1 MLGYVEYDNDDAQS
15 TNSSMSSASLIPF
28 DNTLSALEYRDRNIR
43 SKPLFVL
50 GQSFGGFVCLELARY
65 LRETCFYDVSGI
77 FAITIDPP
85 NKRKRYNSTVR
96 YIFRNIVER
105 PDGKRIGLNY
115 RTVWSSQAARDMFW
129 SSIAMMDKYP
139 CPTEKKTIGAEK
151 VLGKIPMS
159 VIQAEH
165 DVISDN
171 RKSSGWI
178 DYTSAEVDLHLI
190 RNASHLLLLDSNHSK
205 SVAKIVYSRMIS
217 WKNELRERLEQQYI
231 RTESSSN

>member
-15 TNSSMSSASLIPF
+15 ANSSMKSVSLTSF
-28 DNTLSALEYRDRNIR
+28 DNTLSALECRDRNIR

-85 NKRKRYNSTVR
+85 NKRKRYNSTLR

-105 PDGKRIGLNY
+105 TDGKRIGLNY

-151 VLGKIPMS
+151 VLGEIPIS

-171 RKSSGWI
+171 RKSLGWM
-178 DYTSAEVDLHLI
+178 DYTSGNVDFHII
-190 RNASHLLLLDSNHSK
+190 RNSSHLLLLDPNHSN
-205 SVAKIVYSRMIS
+205 SVAKIVHSRVYSWEI
-217 WKNELRERLEQQYI
+217 EQEEGFEHPYLSKE
-231 RTESSSN
+231 TLSN